1 MKRDESKAS
10 WYCFVGQKGQPICEE
25 PEQNRTMWKER
36 VYTQGEQAQVDCLES
51 WPPAS
56 VWLDTDV
63 RRPCLPEKEPSVC
76 AVGLVLEETLPKV
89 TPVGTVWKSETQTPA
104 SLSQEGF
111 GAAAVRLHQHWV

>member
-1 MKRDESKAS
+1 MRS
-10 WYCFVGQKGQPICEE
+10 
-25 PEQNRTMWKER
+25 QNRTGPCGKKECTYKESR
-36 VYTQGEQAQVDCLES
+36 AQVDCLES

-63 RRPCLPEKEPSVC
+63 RRPCLPEEPSVC

-104 SLSQEGF
+104 SFSQEGF